1 MSRSLEPIID
11 DPVFAPLWIAVHE
24 RLSRGEEPEEI
35 ATLRVRDLS
44 PAAIAELRGWLDTT
58 TRRRRGRSAVV
69 VNASITT
76 IPLRELL
83 TILDVPVQRLF
94 TLAERAAGRPV
105 VNRAVLR
112 KNAAGLRQDLWAYAA
127 EQLPALPGLV
137 ARMRSAGLREDDEVP
152 VRRLITILAEVVAK
166 LPARPPISLPKLAYD
181 CAGDPHYFD
190 LDEPNGG
197 RLVLAV
203 AELIGRSPV
212 KRPDHVRA
220 LLAEMGIIADRL
232 SATVLLH
239 NVRVIGDGVIDRR
252 LRDATAPVA
261 LTLLDLVE
269 YPPSF
274 APQTLT
280 VVENP
285 SVLEEALVRGARLPL
300 ASTSGHL
307 RGVDH
312 ALLQL
317 ATDQGVVL
325 RYAGDLDPDGCQI
338 AAQVVEYYGAQ
349 LIAMDLDTPERIVF
363 QEHDA
368 ILDLVLRD
376 LC

>member
-1 MSRSLEPIID
+1 MSRRLNPIID
-11 DPVFAPLWIAVHE
+11 DPAFAPLWIAVHE
-24 RLSRGEEPEEI
+24 RLSRGEEPGEI

-44 PAAIAELRGWLDTT
+44 PVAIAELRGWLDTT

-69 VNASITT
+69 VNAGITT

-83 TILDVPVQRLF
+83 VILGVPVQRLS
-94 TLAERAAGRPV
+94 TLAERATGRPV

-112 KNAAGLRQDLWAYAA
+112 KDAAELRQDLWAYAS
-127 EQLPALPGLV
+127 EQLPNLPGLV
-137 ARMRSAGLREDDEVP
+137 ARMRSAGLGEDEGP
-152 VRRLITILAEVVAK
+152 VRRLLTVLADVVTR
-166 LPARPPISLPKLAYD
+166 LPARPPVSLPKLSHD

-190 LDEPNGG
+190 LDTLNGS
-197 RLVLAV
+197 RLVWAV
-203 AELIGRSPV
+203 AELADRAPV
-212 KRPDHVRA
+212 RRPDHVRA

-239 NVRVIGDGVIDRR
+239 NVRVIGDGIIDRR
-252 LRDATAPVA
+252 LRDATAPIA

-269 YPPSF
+269 YPPKF

-325 RYAGDLDPDGCQI
+325 RYAGDLDRGGYEI
-338 AAQVVEYYGAQ
+338 AAQVVEHYGAQ
-349 LIAMDLDTPERIVF
+349 IIAMDLDTPEHPVF

-368 ILDLVLRD
+368 ILDLLLRD